1 MSARVLENAACGAL
15 PQAGPTPAPPL
26 HADGR
31 PEIYLQPGRIHATA
45 APSTLRTI
53 LGSCVAICLYDPT
66 LPAGGMNHYLL
77 PYRFADSGEPTR
89 FAAPAL
95 ARLIAAMLDL
105 GGRKSRLQAKV
116 FGGACVLQSVTPAGN
131 DLGSRNA
138 AVAFELLAEERIPVI
153 AHDVGGSRSRK
164 LIYRTDDG
172 AAFIR
177 RL

>member
-1 MSARVLENAACGAL
+1 MSAPAVEEGRLEVYL
-15 PQAGPTPAPPL
+15 P
-26 HADGR
+26 
-31 PEIYLQPGRIHATA
+31 PGRVFATGEA
-45 APSTLRTI
+45 ATLRTI
-53 LGSCVAICLYDPT
+53 LGSCVAICLFDPG

-77 PYRFADSGEPTR
+77 PHQVGDFGESTR
-89 FAAPAL
+89 FGAPAL

-116 FGGACVLQSVTPAGN
+116 FGGARVLQPAPSGAG

-138 AVAFELLAEERIPVI
+138 ALAFDLLAAERIPVI

-164 LIYRTDDG
+164 LLYRTDDG
-172 AAFIR
+172 AAFVR